1 MPDSSEKITGA
12 GGTSGGIGHFFLGLA
27 LLAVGLY
34 LFLSR
39 VVVVSNF
46 GTLFGFSSF
55 GAALLPMILGIALL
69 FYNAKSI
76 AGWVLSVGSFA
87 FMVIG
92 IIMNLSA
99 FFLPTNLPVTLMML
113 GLIGAG
119 AGTMVRSF
127 RPR

>member
-1 MPDSSEKITGA
+1 MPESSQKFAGA
-12 GGTSGGIGHFFLGLA
+12 GGTTGGFGQFFLGLA

-39 VVVVSNF
+39 VVVVSSF

-76 AGWVLSVGSFA
+76 AGWVLSVGSFV
-87 FMVIG
+87 FMVAG
-92 IIMNLSA
+92 IIMNLTA
-99 FFLPTNLPVTLMML
+99 FFLPTNLPVTLLML

-119 AGTMVRSF
+119 AGMMLRSF